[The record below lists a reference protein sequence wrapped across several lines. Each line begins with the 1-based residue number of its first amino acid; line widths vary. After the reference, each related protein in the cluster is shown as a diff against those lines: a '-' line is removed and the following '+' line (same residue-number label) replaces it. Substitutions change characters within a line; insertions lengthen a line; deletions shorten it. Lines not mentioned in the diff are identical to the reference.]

1 MESIPSQTTRR
12 RMKEKERKTETEKKG
27 KKENGEREKE
37 TLTGEI
43 VFNRRRILGIPV
55 DASLPSRVADIILHS
70 VVVVASDRL
79 LEQIVCPLI

>member
-1 MESIPSQTTRR
+1 
-12 RMKEKERKTETEKKG
+12 MKEKERKTETEKKG
-27 KKENGEREKE
+27 KKENGEEREKE